1 MYRKILRFLGNLMQ
15 DTEITQR
22 GEELFTGRDVVAIHD
37 LSKEEIE
44 YILDYAKKFLPL
56 ATGEEIASPL
66 IGKVLASLF
75 FEPSTRTR
83 LSFETAM
90 KRLGGNVIGITER
103 EGSSLVKG
111 ETLADTIRMVESYS
125 DVIVLR
131 HPQEGAA
138 RMSAE
143 FSDIPIINAGDG
155 AGQHPTQT
163 LLDLFTIHTEIGK
176 IKGKNIVMVGDLR
189 YGRTVHSL
197 SYAIALFG
205 GNLFFIAPDQLQMPE
220 DVILKVREFGLNPS
234 KSNSLH
240 DVISDADVMYI
251 TRIQKER
258 IPDETEYKK
267 VSGSYVINNSLLKD
281 AKDNLIIMHPLP
293 RVTEIA
299 PEVDF
304 TKHARYFKQAFYGIP
319 IRMALLTLVLGG
331 KL

>member
-1 MYRKILRFLGNLMQ
+1 MKKPDLAKSFLGRDIVSIHDFSKDEIEFILDSSQKMVPIARGEKRATPLQGKIL
-15 DTEITQR
+15 
-22 GEELFTGRDVVAIHD
+22 
-37 LSKEEIE
+37 S
-44 YILDYAKKFLPL
+44 
-56 ATGEEIASPL
+56 
-66 IGKVLASLF
+66 SLF

-83 LSFETAM
+83 LSFETAIS
-90 KRLGGNVIGITER
+90 RLGGKVIGITER

-111 ETLADTIRMVESYS
+111 ETLADTIRMAEGYS

-138 RMSAE
+138 RMAAE
-143 FSDIPIINAGDG
+143 FSDKPVINGGDG

-163 LLDLFTIHTEIGK
+163 LLDLFTIRTEAGK
-176 IKGKNIVMVGDLR
+176 IKGKNIVFVGDLK

-205 GNLFFIAPDQLQMPE
+205 GKIHFVAPQLLQMPNE
-220 DVILKVREFGLNPS
+220 VINGIKALGS
-234 KSNSLH
+234 KPTATNSLTKI
-240 DVISDADVMYI
+240 ISEADVLYV

-267 VSGSYVINNSLLKD
+267 VAGIYRVNKKLLKN
-281 AKDNLIIMHPLP
+281 AKKSLIVMHPLP

-299 PEVDF
+299 PEVDD
-304 TKHARYFKQAFYGIP
+304 TAHALYFRQAFNGVP
-319 IRMALLTLVLGG
+319 VRMALLSLVLGG